1 MKRVIVTTLH
11 EDEQALAGSRL
22 QQTVQSDDGL
32 VEGLAS
38 EDAITEMK
46 AAGLLV
52 EELPA
57 LSDIAKAGFTLQS
70 NLRAVNGSLPST
82 PSLLELAAS
91 GPIRPEWLSDLR
103 SVGVR
108 RIERSGGD
116 RLTAFVDD
124 AATLTTIAGWDWVC
138 GIRPHKINKPPIVPV
153 SEGETRGG
161 PAAPPQGLWDV
172 RLDAVEDLP
181 SVIAWAGQQGF
192 TVVGSS
198 PRRVRLRLPVDQAHL
213 LDEAGLD
220 SAPYVEPTFHNDRAC
235 ADVLQAAP
243 ARVFVGANPLV
254 LSGAGQIVGVAD
266 SGLDEQ
272 HRDFQGRIL
281 KVVPR
286 GRVGD
291 ASDAVGHGTHV
302 AGSILGDGAASGGK
316 YSGIAPAAKLV
327 FQSVAD
333 ANGGLSGLPVDLSEL
348 FTEAYAAGARI
359 HNNSWGS
366 AVQSRYVGS
375 SEDVDD
381 FVMQHP
387 DLLVVISAGNEGS
400 SVVQPDLPSKR
411 EPGRVQ
417 PLSLGAPATSKNA
430 LVVGAARSSRKQ
442 GGLAEL
448 TNGSAFAN
456 RFPLTGT
463 AADIAAELVSGDIQ
477 QLAAFSSRG
486 PCDDRRIKP
495 DVVAPGTDII
505 STRSSRAT
513 DEHFWAPLPGEP
525 YAYMGGT
532 SMAAPLVSG
541 FAALVR
547 EYYVTHRGVAE
558 PSAALL
564 KATII
569 NGTRVLSG
577 GDAGGAIPNEHQGF
591 GCIQLHTTL
600 PSTPSARLAFV
611 DVPAAAGFV
620 RLRERRRFTFR
631 TLAPGE
637 LRVCLAFTDPASRS
651 LRNDLD
657 LVVELPG
664 VPRQKLLGNA
674 ELRGRL
680 TTEDSENNVEIVRLA
695 SAPVGTYTLAVVCRN
710 LLEGPQ
716 GFAIVVL
723 GELAGQDLVVS

>member
-1 MKRVIVTTLH
+1 MKKVIVTTLH
-11 EDEQALAGSRL
+11 EDEQLLAGSRL
-22 QQTVQSDDGL
+22 QQTVLSDDGL

-38 EDAITEMK
+38 DHAIAEMR

-52 EELPA
+52 EELPGP
-57 LSDIAKAGFTLQS
+57 SDMAKAGFTLQS
-70 NLRAVNGSLPST
+70 SLRAVSGPLPRT
-82 PSLLELAAS
+82 PGLLELAAS
-91 GPIRPEWLSDLR
+91 GPIRPEWLSDLQ

-108 RIERSGGD
+108 RIDRSGGD

-124 AATLTTIAGWDWVC
+124 AVTLTTIAGWDWVC
-138 GIRPHKINKPPIVPV
+138 GIRRYEVNKPPVVPL
-153 SEGETRGG
+153 SEGTRGNDS
-161 PAAPPQGLWDV
+161 APQGKWDV
-172 RLDAVEDLP
+172 RLDTPEDLP
-181 SVIAWAGQQGF
+181 SVIAWADRQGF
-192 TVVGSS
+192 AVVGSS
-198 PRRVRLRLPVDQAHL
+198 PRRVRLRLPVHQAHL
-213 LDEAGLD
+213 LDDAGLD

-243 ARVFVGANPLV
+243 ARAFVGANPLV

-272 HRDFQGRIL
+272 HQDFRGRIL
-281 KVVPR
+281 KVVSR

-291 ASDAVGHGTHV
+291 SSDSVGHGTHV

-316 YSGIAPAAKLV
+316 YSGMAPAAKLV
-327 FQSVAD
+327 FQAVAD
-333 ANGGLSGLPVDLSEL
+333 ANGGLSGLPVDLREL
-348 FTEAYAAGARI
+348 FTEAYEAGARI

-381 FVMQHP
+381 FVTQHP

-400 SVVQPDLPSKR
+400 SVVLPDLPSKR

-430 LVVGAARSSRKQ
+430 LVVGAVRSSRKQ

-463 AADIAAELVSGDIQ
+463 AADVAAELVSGDVQ

-505 STRSSRAT
+505 SARSALAA

-577 GDAGGAIPNEHQGF
+577 GDAGGPIPNEHQGF
-591 GCIQLHTTL
+591 GCIQLRTTL
-600 PSTPSARLAFV
+600 PSTPSARLAFA
-611 DVPAAAGFV
+611 DVPGPAGVV
-620 RLRERRRFTFR
+620 RVRERRRFTFR
-631 TLAPGE
+631 TIAPGD
-637 LRVCLAFTDPASRS
+637 LRVCLVFTDPASRS

-664 VPRQKLLGNA
+664 IPRQKLLGNA

-680 TTEDSENNVEIVRLA
+680 TTEDSENNVEIVRIA
-695 SAPVGTYTLAVVCRN
+695 SAPVGTYTLAVICRN
-710 LLEGPQ
+710 LLQGPQ
-716 GFAIVVL
+716 GFAVVVL
-723 GELAGQDLVVS
+723 GELAEQDLVVS